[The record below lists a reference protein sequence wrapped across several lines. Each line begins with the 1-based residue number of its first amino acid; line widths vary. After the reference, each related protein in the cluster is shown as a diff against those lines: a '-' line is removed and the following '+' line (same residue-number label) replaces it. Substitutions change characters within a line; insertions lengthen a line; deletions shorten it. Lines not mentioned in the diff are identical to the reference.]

1 MNVLAVVLAGGKGER
16 LYPLTR
22 DRAKPGVPF
31 GGCYRII
38 DFTLSNCANS
48 GVRNIVILT
57 QYKSF
62 SLDRHIQLGWNFFSH
77 ELNEYVYIIPAQQR
91 VSEEWYLGTADAV
104 YQNIYTLEQARP
116 RLTLILS
123 GDHVYSMDY
132 RGMIGFHQ
140 LAGADLT
147 VAAIP
152 MPKETSR
159 MFGVMVVDK
168 NYRIIGFQEKPK
180 NPDSIPGKP
189 DMILA
194 SMGIYVFNTDVL
206 VRGVTDDAKD
216 RNSSHDFGKDIIP
229 SMIGEKKVF
238 AYPFIDEKNGAPGYW
253 RDVGTVEAYWEAHM
267 DLISRNSEFSLMN
280 RDWPIYTYEPPT
292 PPAKI
297 VSTGMQGEGMKNCI
311 IAGGSFIAGSRVA
324 NSVVG
329 RNVTIKEGAIVEESI
344 IMDRVTVGTDARLKR
359 VIVDKNVIIPP
370 ETIIDPEIITGVSPY
385 DTRPSGITI
394 IPKGMRFD

>member
-48 GVRNIVILT
+48 GVRNIVLLT
-57 QYKSF
+57 QCKSF

-123 GDHVYSMDY
+123 GDHVYRMDY

-140 LAGADLT
+140 LADADLT

-159 MFGVMVVDK
+159 LFGVMVVDQ
-168 NYRIIGFQEKPK
+168 NYRIVGFEEKPEH
-180 NPDSIPGKP
+180 PSTIPGKP

-194 SMGIYVFNTDVL
+194 SMGIYVFTTDVL
-206 VRGVTDDAKD
+206 VRSIIDDAKD
-216 RNSSHDFGKDIIP
+216 KNSSHDFGKDIIP
-229 SMIGEKKVF
+229 SMIGEKNVF
-238 AYPFIDEKNGAPGYW
+238 AFPFIDEKSGAPGYL
-253 RDVGTVEAYWEAHM
+253 RDVGTIEAYWEAHM
-267 DLISRNSEFSLMN
+267 DLISRNPEFSLLD

-297 VSTGMQGEGMKNCI
+297 ASPGREGEGVKDCI
-311 IAGGSFIAGSRVA
+311 VAGGSFIAGSRVS

-329 RNVTIKEGAIVEESI
+329 RNVTINRGALVEESI
-344 IMDRVTVGTDARLKR
+344 IMDRVVIGEGAQLRR
-359 VIVDKNVIIPP
+359 VIVDKNVTIPP
-370 ETIIDPEIITGVSPY
+370 DTIIAPETVAGASQY

>member
-48 GVRNIVILT
+48 GVRNIVLLT

-123 GDHVYSMDY
+123 GDHVYRMDY

-147 VAAIP
+147 VAAVP
-152 MPKETSR
+152 MPKETSPQ
-159 MFGVMVVDK
+159 FGVMVVDE
-168 NYRIIGFQEKPK
+168 NYRIVGFQEKPK
-180 NPDSIPGKP
+180 NPKTIPGKP
-189 DMILA
+189 DLILA
-194 SMGIYVFNTDVL
+194 SMGIYVFTTDVL
-206 VRGVTDDAKD
+206 VRTITDDAKEK
-216 RNSSHDFGKDIIP
+216 NSSHDFGKDIIP
-229 SMIGEKKVF
+229 SMIDKKKVF
-238 AYPFIDEKNGAPGYW
+238 AYPLIDEKTGAPGYW
-253 RDVGTVEAYWEAHM
+253 RDVGTLEAYWEAHM
-267 DLISRNSEFSLMN
+267 DLICRDPAFSLMN

-297 VSTGMQGEGMKNCI
+297 VSAGVENEGVKDCI
-311 IAGGSFIAGSRVA
+311 VSGGSFIEGSRVVS
-324 NSVVG
+324 SVVG
-329 RNVTIKEGAIVEESI
+329 RNVTIREGASVEDSI
-344 IMDRVTVGTDARLKR
+344 IMDRVTIGAGARLCR

-370 ETIIDPEIITGVSPY
+370 DTIIDPETDAGVSQY
-385 DTRPSGITI
+385 DTRPSGITV